1 MYKGLK
7 QKLDMRVFCMNK
19 GLLFAMVQ
27 RCAMVLDMLYLV
39 AFMRVY
45 VSLCSSLLYLVCLY
59 FVACFKDVA
68 VVLILRFC
76 SLI

>member
-19 GLLFAMVQ
+19 VLLFAMVQ

-39 AFMRVY
+39 AFA
-45 VSLCSSLLYLVCLY
+45 CVCAY
-59 FVACFKDVA
+59 MCIYGFT
-68 VVLILRFC
+68 
-76 SLI
+76 

>member
-19 GLLFAMVQ
+19 GLLFAMV
-27 RCAMVLDMLYLV
+27 LDMLYLV
-39 AFMRVY
+39 AFACVC